1 MNSLDLFRLTG
12 TAGTIRA
19 TNDII
24 AYYSSDNRLKDVKG
38 LVQNALE
45 KVIQLNGVQFDWIAK
60 EGIHENTGHDIGIIA
75 QEIEAFFPEIVV
87 TRSNG
92 YKAVKYEKLVAV
104 LIEAIKDL
112 NEKIE
117 KLNK

>member
-1 MNSLDLFRLTG
+1 M
-12 TAGTIRA
+12 IRA

-24 AYYSSDNRLKDVKG
+24 GYYSSDKRLKDVKG
-38 LVQNALE
+38 KVENALE
-45 KVIQLNGVQFDWIAK
+45 KVLQVNGVQFDWIAK

-75 QEIEAFFPEIVV
+75 QEIEAFFPEIVT
-87 TRSNG
+87 TRVNG

-112 NEKIE
+112 NHKVEQLK
-117 KLNK
+117 K